1 MTDNRHLGLAA
12 AVLVSVIGV
21 LGLVATYATGGAT
34 GMAYEVTVD
43 REYIR
48 LNEQMCPNPDYPV
61 PVFGTPANRIGNMN
75 KVLMGC
81 ISSEEAVI
89 QESSMFRGSRNRETS
104 DNSMYADHLTRAGS
118 QRPMYGMLYA
128 GY

>member
-48 LNEQMCPNPDYPV
+48 LNEQMCPDPDYPV
-61 PVFGTPANRIGNMN
+61 PVFGTPPNRIGNMN

-81 ISSEEAVI
+81 ISSEEAVM
-89 QESSMFRGSRNRETS
+89 QEASAFRGARNRNSEVT
-104 DNSMYADHLTRAGS
+104 SMYADHFTRTGS